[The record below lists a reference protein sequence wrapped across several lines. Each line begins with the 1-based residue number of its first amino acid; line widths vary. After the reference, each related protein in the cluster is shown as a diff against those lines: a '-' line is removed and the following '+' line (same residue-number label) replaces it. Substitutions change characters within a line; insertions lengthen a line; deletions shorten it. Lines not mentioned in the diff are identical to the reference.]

1 MPSSIYVGATEP
13 RRMAVTVD
21 EGVFADITI
30 AGVALRTDPNDVP
43 DADPTAATL
52 GDYAEIARDAPDVM
66 PVFGPR
72 DGDIDHTTFA
82 DVSGT
87 ADTQVFILLRTAD
100 YDFIRKPDVLTVLG
114 EPPA

>member
-13 RRMAVTVD
+13 RRMAITVD

-30 AGVALRTDPNDVP
+30 AGVALRTDANDIP
-43 DADPTAATL
+43 DADPSAATI
-52 GDYAEIARDAPDVM
+52 GDFSEIALDDPDVM

-82 DVSGT
+82 DAGGT
-87 ADTQVFILLRTAD
+87 ADLQCFILLRTAD

-114 EPPA
+114 TPPA

>member
-43 DADPTAATL
+43 DPDPSAATI
-52 GDYAEIARDAPDVM
+52 GDFSEIARDDPDVM

-72 DGDIDHTTFA
+72 DGDVDPAA
-82 DVSGT
+82 DVSGSV
-87 ADTQVFILLRTAD
+87 DYQVFVLLRTAD

-114 EPPA
+114 EPAA